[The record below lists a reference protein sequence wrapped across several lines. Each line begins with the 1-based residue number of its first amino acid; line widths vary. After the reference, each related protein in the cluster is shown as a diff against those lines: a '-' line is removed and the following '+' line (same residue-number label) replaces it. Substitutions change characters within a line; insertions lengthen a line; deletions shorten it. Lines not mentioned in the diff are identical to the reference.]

1 MSTGSLQVSIYFF
14 SATNRNITRSEI
26 KLLQNRASL
35 RLLQAHQWLWP
46 RDINCKFLQRNIAIS
61 QKFFLAQIK
70 LLSDSCRE
78 AVSRHVK
85 LRITVHFHKPPVV
98 LIESHTKK
106 KNHTNVSCL
115 GSLFSQMSM
124 CVAYLP
130 KQYISGIDV
139 K

>member
-26 KLLQNRASL
+26 KLLQNRASF
-35 RLLQAHQWLWP
+35 RLLQPRQWLWF

-61 QKFFLAQIK
+61 QKSFLAQIK
-70 LLSDSCRE
+70 LLSDSCKE
-78 AVSRHVK
+78 AVFRHVK
-85 LRITVHFHKPPVV
+85 LHITFPQTSSYINRIT
-98 LIESHTKK
+98 SK

-124 CVAYLP
+124 YVAYLA
-130 KQYISGIDV
+130 KQYISGIADI